1 MANRIVGHIDE
12 DTLSNLRV
20 IVARKTVMFVKHGRY
35 SREEMEETLIA
46 ESRLMGDIASRLGV
60 NASRQWSVDNQ
71 TGLVFYQAWPWNG
84 QSEEGE

>member
-1 MANRIVGHIDE
+1 
-12 DTLSNLRV
+12 
-20 IVARKTVMFVKHGRY
+20 
-35 SREEMEETLIA
+35 MEETLIA

-60 NASRQWSVDNQ
+60 DASRQWSVDNQ